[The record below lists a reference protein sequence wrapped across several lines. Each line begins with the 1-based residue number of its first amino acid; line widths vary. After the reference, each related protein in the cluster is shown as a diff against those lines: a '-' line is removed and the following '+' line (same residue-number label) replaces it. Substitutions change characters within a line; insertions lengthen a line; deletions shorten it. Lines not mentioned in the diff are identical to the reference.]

1 MAPHHEMI
9 DNKVFAFEQ
18 YIIFIIFYS
27 SVLNPDYSGFIEVYK
42 HVPKIVFC
50 VDSSICSGG
59 RIYDK

>member
-1 MAPHHEMI
+1 MI
-9 DNKVFAFEQ
+9 DNKVYAFEQ